1 MQYNNQHNVISNRK
15 LNPENRLIIR
25 NYNHQITLQQP
36 ITSFRRNNNNIT
48 MRQQFAFKKHGII
61 ATQTNM
67 AAVCISSGRTTYW
80 MLSY

>member
-1 MQYNNQHNVISNRK
+1 
-15 LNPENRLIIR
+15 
-25 NYNHQITLQQP
+25 
-36 ITSFRRNNNNIT
+36 